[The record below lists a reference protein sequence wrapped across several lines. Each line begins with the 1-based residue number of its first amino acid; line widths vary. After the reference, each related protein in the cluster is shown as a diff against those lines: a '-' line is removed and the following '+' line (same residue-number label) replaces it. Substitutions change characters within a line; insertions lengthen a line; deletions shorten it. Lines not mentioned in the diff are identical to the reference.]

1 MEALIYGV
9 IDNENIVAFESAPP
23 VIILRYSRK
32 FPPVADLSI
41 HSLTT
46 DVSRNGTVMTLPIL
60 KIMMI
65 NRV

>member
-1 MEALIYGV
+1 MYGV

-23 VIILRYSRK
+23 VMMFKYSRK
-32 FPPVADLSI
+32 FPPVADSFI
-41 HSLTT
+41 QSLTT